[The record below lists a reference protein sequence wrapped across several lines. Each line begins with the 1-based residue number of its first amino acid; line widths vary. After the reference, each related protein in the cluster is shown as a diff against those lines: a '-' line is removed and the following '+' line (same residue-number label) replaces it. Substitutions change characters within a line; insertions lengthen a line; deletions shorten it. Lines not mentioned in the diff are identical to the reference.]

1 MKKSFLNMKNNLQK
15 EIEKYFGY
23 MLPSE
28 SSRYYSSA
36 EILAMKDSLEYD
48 DFLDFEEI
56 QSNLDGDFT
65 SLSDDEKEEAYEEAI
80 EEIQKSYEKWISEQR
95 ISCNT

>member
-1 MKKSFLNMKNNLQK
+1 MKNNLQK
-15 EIEKYFGY
+15 EIEKFFGY

-48 DFLDFEEI
+48 DFFDFEDI
-56 QSNLDGDFT
+56 RSILNLDGDFT

-80 EEIQKSYEKWISEQR
+80 EQIQKSYEKWISEQR
-95 ISCNT
+95 IYFNT